1 MSIRPA
7 SILCIDDDRDIRA
20 LLRAMLENAAYVVF
34 DAATV
39 AEGKELAIS
48 NQPDL
53 ILLDVRA
60 PDADDGFALC
70 RTLKADDRTN
80 SIPIMFMSASSDP
93 TWIADGF
100 RFGGADYVIKPLHPV
115 ELLMRID
122 LQIRVRAQEQQL
134 TKYATHLEKMV
145 EERTRSLLHAD
156 RLASIGTLAAGTAHE
171 INNPTSVIRGNV
183 ETLELYWTKIEPALC
198 AQLEN
203 GGDPL
208 LKSVL
213 DETPPTLH
221 AMKRATD
228 RIATI
233 VRGLLQFGARRHSA
247 KRAVDFQAVCTE
259 ALGFVYN
266 RLKYGIDVHWD
277 RVPAPSVWGDECELL
292 QVLVNLFTNAA
303 DAIGDREGHI
313 WVSTSAEHSMVRIT
327 VEDDGPGLPS
337 GCEQQ
342 VLEPFFTTKEVG
354 KGTGL
359 GLPICLS
366 IAQDHHGTF
375 DLCNRQGGG
384 CRATLEIPVAPEATI
399 PADACVGTTTWDGEI
414 VAASETIS
422 FKG

>member
-134 TKYATHLEKMV
+134 TKY
-145 EERTRSLLHAD
+145 
-156 RLASIGTLAAGTAHE
+156 
-171 INNPTSVIRGNV
+171 
-183 ETLELYWTKIEPALC
+183 
-198 AQLEN
+198 
-203 GGDPL
+203 
-208 LKSVL
+208 
-213 DETPPTLH
+213 
-221 AMKRATD
+221 
-228 RIATI
+228 
-233 VRGLLQFGARRHSA
+233 
-247 KRAVDFQAVCTE
+247 
-259 ALGFVYN
+259 
-266 RLKYGIDVHWD
+266 
-277 RVPAPSVWGDECELL
+277 
-292 QVLVNLFTNAA
+292 
-303 DAIGDREGHI
+303 
-313 WVSTSAEHSMVRIT
+313 
-327 VEDDGPGLPS
+327 
-337 GCEQQ
+337 
-342 VLEPFFTTKEVG
+342 
-354 KGTGL
+354 
-359 GLPICLS
+359 
-366 IAQDHHGTF
+366 
-375 DLCNRQGGG
+375 
-384 CRATLEIPVAPEATI
+384 
-399 PADACVGTTTWDGEI
+399 
-414 VAASETIS
+414 
-422 FKG
+422 